1 MQTKTDN
8 NMNQR
13 AFDYIDKLDNE
24 FFNDLRD
31 KLVPGCGKADT
42 VAGEIIRAMD
52 RLIYRFWNDGDMVG
66 DGYGNET
73 CNGSYRYMYHK
84 LPTCPDL
91 YGESGNEDGYAEALA
106 ALAEEV
112 MNYLKLNPG
121 LQETPNHDDSRSDYD
136 EPEDYQWY
144 NDEEEDEDDEY
155 DGRGW

>member
-1 MQTKTDN
+1 
-8 NMNQR
+8 MNQR

-24 FFNDLRD
+24 FFNDLRS
-31 KLVPGCGKADT
+31 KLVPATGKADS

-91 YGESGNEDGYAEALA
+91 YGESDNEDGYAEALA

-144 NDEEEDEDDEY
+144 NDDEEDEDDDEY